1 MNHGLNSTQQIPKKK
16 SPPPPEVS
24 THNCRNWLVGKSA
37 PTRLRDPYE
46 RLVAMFRGD
55 YNGYGGFSGWQRT
68 FCDVDGAIKQKMEGI
83 LSGEM
88 CHSGKLQW

>member
-1 MNHGLNSTQQIPKKK
+1 MGWIQPNKSPKK
-16 SPPPPEVS
+16 SLPPPRKFQPG
-24 THNCRNWLVGKSA
+24 NWLVGKSA

>member
-1 MNHGLNSTQQIPKKK
+1 MHGLNSTQQIPKKV
-16 SPPPPEVS
+16 SPAGSFNPELPE
-24 THNCRNWLVGKSA
+24 LVGWFGKSA

-55 YNGYGGFSGWQRT
+55 YAGYGGFSGWHRT

>member
-1 MNHGLNSTQQIPKKK
+1 MLHL
-16 SPPPPEVS
+16 
-24 THNCRNWLVGKSA
+24 
-37 PTRLRDPYE
+37 RLRDPYE

-83 LSGEM
+83 LSGDDVLVENCNGGWWWEFGRVEM
-88 CHSGKLQW
+88 MSLKCFLCKNCLTGA